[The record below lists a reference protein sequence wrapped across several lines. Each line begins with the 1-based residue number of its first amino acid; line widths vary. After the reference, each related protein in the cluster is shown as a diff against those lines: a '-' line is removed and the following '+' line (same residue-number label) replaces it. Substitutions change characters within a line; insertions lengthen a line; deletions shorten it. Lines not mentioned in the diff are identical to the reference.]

1 MTGPVEH
8 PSLPRGQP
16 AISSPHR
23 VCQSVG
29 VSHPRTGREAA
40 RFLIYVLLTPRLLLL
55 SQMDESMQSQGTND
69 NMIMCTQ
76 PTPSPTSRSSP
87 TKVCAM
93 VDSLDAFKKSL
104 VEEIEFGGILVVPLI
119 PRMNLKLSIW
129 LMSRVDEVSRT
140 IYIRPG
146 RQISFRAS
154 DVHKILGVP

>member
-1 MTGPVEH
+1 MKIIRIVH
-8 PSLPRGQP
+8 ACLC
-16 AISSPHR
+16 
-23 VCQSVG
+23 VCAC
-29 VSHPRTGREAA
+29 TC
-40 RFLIYVLLTPRLLLL
+40 
-55 SQMDESMQSQGTND
+55 ESID
-69 NMIMCTQ
+69 
-76 PTPSPTSRSSP
+76 RSSP